1 MLYPSFMLI
10 LSIKNHRSLSG
21 RPKHLSDCRYDQRS
35 CARSG
40 LLMESV
46 HGFGF
51 FWGFFVLFFLCF
63 LHSECKKKSTCF

>member
-21 RPKHLSDCRYDQRS
+21 RPKRLSDCRYDQRS

-51 FWGFFVLFFLCF
+51 FCFLFCFVFSLFFTF
-63 LHSECKKKSTCF
+63 